1 MPLVGN
7 PSVYRYF
14 LQVAIARL
22 TATNKADQSKLD
34 KFRTM
39 LVCRIIA
46 WAKRLFA
53 LANKLQSDELP
64 PQSILSDPRLA
75 EKIRRSCAVAREA
88 GYGKWL
94 WIDSCCIDKTSSSEL
109 SEAIN
114 FMYVW
119 YKHSAVCFAFLPDV
133 SGEDELAAEKSEFR
147 RSRWFTRGWTLQELI
162 APHVVVFLSKDWG
175 PIGTKST
182 LASTIA
188 SITHISEPV
197 LNHTQDVKDASVAMR
212 MAWASQRVTTREEDE
227 AYSLMGIFGVNIPA
241 LYGEGRYAFIR
252 LQEEILKQECD
263 QSLFAWNHFAYVDD
277 SETCCFSR
285 RVEHLRPS
293 ATGGINVG
301 RVLVQNP
308 GSLGIIDTEAIT
320 ATSPA
325 DFTASFDTIA
335 LTPHQLE
342 DRLGIPVPSPTY
354 TPSPFGMQTHLPLI
368 SFDSHLAPGGPDV
381 ALIGKRQWYL
391 AVLAC
396 ASLLPGD
403 DRHLLAVICSL
414 PLPPERGGIKA
425 TCERNQNRIP
435 ILTGGIYCEDTT
447 GRRSHNRFRPVIL
460 SPSDIDAL
468 RDSIRIEE
476 VYIPMQPP
484 RDVVT
489 AGHKLKR
496 ALATLPDKPPVHN
509 GSFSDA
515 ICKITVKIRLAP
527 WCMSLLG
534 AQGYTVED
542 AELVSPAPDDSPM
555 CRFSVTKDGEGVIV
569 ECCSTIQIEPR
580 RVVVLTPD
588 DIAER
593 RASIRLVEVD
603 ISMRPSY
610 MPGVAASP
618 QSEEGAAALTSNLDS
633 DDVHPIPVDYPA
645 RDAPVNVE
653 IVRDSLT
660 RPGLQHI
667 PDALPRHGHT
677 AAARVRAQERA
688 GRRRARAAIP
698 AAQAHRPSARGG
710 DRSAPPRGR
719 ADVPHPD
726 LDTGAPEVL
735 GTLENSERG
744 LAAHGARVRRWRTD
758 ARRAFHAGAPRGG
771 HVHAGRGAYG
781 VERGSRSCDHVS
793 GRYEV
798 VVLGWWSHIGV
809 CAR

>member
-1 MPLVGN
+1 MVH
-7 PSVYRYF
+7 
-14 LQVAIARL
+14 VAIVISVMRSIDTEIGQFHVVSNEFQVPYAIL
-22 TATNKADQSKLD
+22 SHTWDPQGEQTFQD
-34 KFRTM
+34 
-39 LVCRIIA
+39 
-46 WAKRLFA
+46 RLFA

-88 GYGKWL
+88 GYKWL
-94 WIDSCCIDKTSSSEL
+94 WIDSCCIDKASSSEL

-114 FMYVW
+114 SMYVW

-182 LASTIA
+182 LASTVA

-227 AYSLMGIFGVNIPA
+227 AYSLMGIFGVNMPA

-252 LQEEILKQECD
+252 LQEEILEQECD
-263 QSLFAWNHFAYVDD
+263 QSLFAWSRFACVDD

-308 GSLGIIDTEAIT
+308 GSLGIIDAEAIA

-325 DFTASFDTIA
+325 AFIASFDTIA

-342 DRLGIPVPSPTY
+342 DRLGTPVPSPTY

-447 GRRSHNRFRPVIL
+447 GRRSHNWFRTVIL

-484 RDVVT
+484 RDIIT

-515 ICKITVKIRLAP
+515 ICKITVNIQLAP

-542 AELVSPAPDDSPM
+542 AAPAAPAPDDSPM
-555 CRFSVTKDGEGVIV
+555 CGFSVTKGGEGVIV
-569 ECCSTIQIEPR
+569 ECCSTIRIEPLGALAQL
-580 RVVVLTPD
+580 RV
-588 DIAER
+588 
-593 RASIRLVEVD
+593 
-603 ISMRPSY
+603 
-610 MPGVAASP
+610 
-618 QSEEGAAALTSNLDS
+618 
-633 DDVHPIPVDYPA
+633 
-645 RDAPVNVE
+645 
-653 IVRDSLT
+653 
-660 RPGLQHI
+660 
-667 PDALPRHGHT
+667 
-677 AAARVRAQERA
+677 ARVEPASTS
-688 GRRRARAAIP
+688 GRSDGC
-698 AAQAHRPSARGG
+698 SAS
-710 DRSAPPRGR
+710 RSATEWFELREGEPKLVRLR
-719 ADVPHPD
+719 LWRKVHLSLRYHSPD
-726 LDTGAPEVL
+726 TYLLSIEPLTAP
-735 GTLENSERG
+735 
-744 LAAHGARVRRWRTD
+744 
-758 ARRAFHAGAPRGG
+758 
-771 HVHAGRGAYG
+771 
-781 VERGSRSCDHVS
+781 
-793 GRYEV
+793 
-798 VVLGWWSHIGV
+798 
-809 CAR
+809 